1 MSHFFKRILAVTDP
15 TAKAQPAL
23 VRALDVARAFACP
36 LEVFACIYDQYL
48 AGERFLDSDG
58 LKRAR
63 DGMAEA
69 TYTWLEQQL
78 AGLQVAGVDL
88 SIQVGWHSPLHEGII
103 RRAEKT
109 GADLVIKDTHYHP
122 RLERALFS
130 NTDWALIRGLAQ
142 TLWLVKPGSPPPGR
156 IWLAAVDPGHEH
168 DKPAVLDRSILD
180 LAGALRGRL
189 GGRLHVVHAYPRV
202 SNATLSIS
210 AIPGAV
216 AYPLE
221 LPEQQV
227 EEDRRAALDNLL
239 HGRDVEA
246 DCRHLEA
253 GEAGEVLLSMA
264 GQLSAGAVVMGAV
277 ARSAIK
283 RLIIG
288 STAERVLDELPCDVV
303 IARVEPGVPL
313 AEP

>member
-15 TAKAQPAL
+15 TAGAQPAL
-23 VRALDVARAFACP
+23 ERALSVARAFDCP
-36 LEVFACIYDQYL
+36 VEVFACIYDQYL
-48 AGERFLDSDG
+48 AGERFLDSEG

-69 TYTWLEQQL
+69 TYGWLEGQL
-78 AGLQVAGVDL
+78 AGHEVAGLDL

-103 RRAEKT
+103 RRADKI

-142 TLWLVKPGSPPPGR
+142 TLWLVKPGSPQPGR
-156 IWLAAVDPGHEH
+156 LWLAAVDPGHEH
-168 DKPAVLDRSILD
+168 DKPASLDRSILD
-180 LAGALRGRL
+180 VASALQDKL
-189 GGRLHVVHAYPRV
+189 GGCLHVVHAYPRV

-221 LPEQQV
+221 LPEEQV
-227 EEDRRAALDNLL
+227 VENHRAALESLL
-239 HGRDVEA
+239 HGRGVASE
-246 DCRHLEA
+246 CRHLQA
-253 GEAGEVLLSMA
+253 GEAGEVLLSLA
-264 GQLSAGAVVMGAV
+264 GQLGAGVVIMGAV
-277 ARSAIK
+277 ARSPIK

-303 IARVEPGVPL
+303 IARTEPVAVE
-313 AEP
+313 A